1 MKKAAIIIFLVLLV
15 DQILKVWI
23 KTNMYLGEEITVAG
37 DWFIL
42 HFTENNGMA
51 FGLEYA
57 GKAGKIALS
66 LFRILAVVGIG
77 YLIWRSVTKKEHQ
90 LLVVCWALI
99 FAGAMGNIIDGSF
112 YGLIFGESGYFP
124 NQVAQAFPEQGG
136 YAGLLFGKVVD
147 MFYFPLVDITA
158 NDATWLP
165 NFIFGNDGHFVFFR
179 PVFNV
184 ADSAITVGVVLLL
197 IYHFKYEQ
205 RSKKEEVRD

>member
-1 MKKAAIIIFLVLLV
+1 MV
-15 DQILKVWI
+15 DQVLKIWI
-23 KTNMYLGEEITVAG
+23 KTNMYLGEEITVFS

-77 YLIWRSVTKKEHQ
+77 YLIWRSVKKREHQ
-90 LLVVCWALI
+90 LLVVSWALI

-112 YGLIFGESGYFP
+112 YGLVFGESGYFP
-124 NQVAQAFPEQGG
+124 NQIAQIFPDQGG
-136 YAGLLFGKVVD
+136 YSGFLYGKVVD
-147 MFYFPLVDITA
+147 MFYFPLIDITTR
-158 NDATWLP
+158 DVSWLP
-165 NFIFGNDGHFVFFR
+165 QFIFGSDGHFVFFR

-197 IYHFKYEQ
+197 IYHFKHE
-205 RSKKEEVRD
+205 RGSNKKEARA